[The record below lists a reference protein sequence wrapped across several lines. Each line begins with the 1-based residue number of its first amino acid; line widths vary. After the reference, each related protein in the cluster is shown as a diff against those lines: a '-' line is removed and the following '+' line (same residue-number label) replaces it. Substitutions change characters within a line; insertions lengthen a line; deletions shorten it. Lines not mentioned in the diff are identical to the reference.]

1 LSFPTPGDHPNPGT
15 KPEFLAS
22 PALAGRFFTTLPPG
36 KPNKSTTFQFFK
48 FFKKERE
55 VRREW
60 ILTVTVGTVVRE
72 TPI

>member
-1 LSFPTPGDHPNPGT
+1 M
-15 KPEFLAS
+15 S
-22 PALAGRFFTTLPPG
+22 PALAGGFFTTAPPE